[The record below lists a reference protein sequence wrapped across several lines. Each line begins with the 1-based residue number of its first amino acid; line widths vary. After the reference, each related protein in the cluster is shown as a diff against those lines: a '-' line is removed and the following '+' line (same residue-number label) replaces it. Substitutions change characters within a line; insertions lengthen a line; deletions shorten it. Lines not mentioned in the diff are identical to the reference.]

1 MLVPGVSGGT
11 MAILLGIYDDV
22 IHAVSTLTQNPKKNL
37 LLLGKFLLG
46 SLLGIG
52 LFARLV
58 GYLVETYPF
67 PMLYFF
73 LGAVAGG
80 LPTLYK
86 KAQIKKF
93 NPLYLLY
100 IVGGFVIVWL
110 ISLLPKDLVNLGAAI
125 NWATAIWLII
135 AGVIV
140 AVALVLPGISASYM
154 LLMLGL
160 YQVTIDAIKNF
171 NFLLLLPLAIGVI
184 GGTLATTRV
193 LENAMNNH
201 TRATYL
207 LIIGFVLASV
217 LEIFPGFPAG
227 WNWLICPLTLAA
239 GFFFISLMSKY
250 GSE

>member
-1 MLVPGVSGGT
+1 MKKSDFVLPLKSVAVGASMLVPGVSGGT
-11 MAILLGIYDDV
+11 MAILLGIYDDI

-86 KAQIKKF
+86 KAQIEKF

-110 ISLLPKDLVNLGAAI
+110 ISLLPKDLVNLGTAI
-125 NWATAIWLII
+125 NWTTAIWLVI
-135 AGVIV
+135 AGGHRRCRTGT
-140 AVALVLPGISASYM
+140 AGHQRF
-154 LLMLGL
+154 L
-160 YQVTIDAIKNF
+160 YATHAG
-171 NFLLLLPLAIGVI
+171 PLSG
-184 GGTLATTRV
+184 
-193 LENAMNNH
+193 ND
-201 TRATYL
+201 
-207 LIIGFVLASV
+207 
-217 LEIFPGFPAG
+217 
-227 WNWLICPLTLAA
+227 
-239 GFFFISLMSKY
+239 
-250 GSE
+250 